1 MPAEA
6 ARAIPALVE
15 ILEDDELAQSDAPGG
30 GHVPIHAVTLLA
42 DLRATAAIE
51 PMLRVL
57 ARCDAMEALYS
68 PLVFALQ
75 SFGPLA
81 LEPALVSHAA
91 ARSKDQRMSAAEV
104 LSGLH
109 ARDDRLFQILLRT
122 LGEDVELGAG
132 SLRKR
137 AQRRNRR

>member
-6 ARAIPALVE
+6 ARKDLKSDLVARLADCGHELADPVARVIRDLGSGAIPALVE

-51 PMLRVL
+51 PMLRLL

-91 ARSKDQRMSAAEV
+91 ARSKDQR
-104 LSGLH
+104 
-109 ARDDRLFQILLRT
+109 
-122 LGEDVELGAG
+122 
-132 SLRKR
+132 
-137 AQRRNRR
+137 